1 LAREVLAESV
11 ALTRSGASD
20 AVFAQALHSLAVLHV
35 SAGNGTAAISGLRE
49 SVAHSFGAG
58 DMNSNVAAAGSA
70 VLALT
75 ALGHDDAGATCV
87 GALDAGVFADFFML
101 EGIPGVAE
109 AVATL
114 RERLG
119 PERFDAAHARG
130 AAAEYDEIVAYMLAT
145 FDDILTET
153 GAGEDR
159 GA

>member
-1 LAREVLAESV
+1 MIRSASLITILVCGAPTLRGQATPRVPPADL
-11 ALTRSGASD
+11 RSGA
-20 AVFAQALHSLAVLHV
+20 L
-35 SAGNGTAAISGLRE
+35 E
-49 SVAHSFGAG
+49 
-58 DMNSNVAAAGSA
+58 
-70 VLALT
+70 
-75 ALGHDDAGATCV
+75 
-87 GALDAGVFADFFML
+87 AGVFAEFFML
-101 EGIPGVAE
+101 EGIPGTAE
-109 AVATL
+109 AIAAL